1 MVGSAAILGVLS
13 PLSAIAPDQWNRVFE
28 IDVSA
33 KWRLIRRS
41 IRCSDTR
48 GVLFVT
54 SSVARSARAYWAP
67 CSVSKTALKAL
78 AKTFANEVRRHADE
92 GEPGR
97 SRRPCYAHAR
107 RSLSRRGPP
116 KSGDVMEI
124 FVRHGVPESV
134 TGQLADPRKP
144 LP

>member
-1 MVGSAAILGVLS
+1 M
-13 PLSAIAPDQWNRVFE
+13 
-28 IDVSA
+28 
-33 KWRLIRRS
+33 
-41 IRCSDTR
+41 
-48 GVLFVT
+48 LFVT
-54 SSVARSARAYWAP
+54 SSVARLARAYWAP
-67 CSVSKTALKAL
+67 CSVSKTGLKAL

-107 RSLSRRGPP
+107 RSLSGRGPP